1 MPSEISNAPMTTV
14 ALVAIAAIVPALLL
28 MAPVVA
34 GQLAT
39 ELQMGPAAI
48 GQLFTAELGAMSLA
62 TLPGFYW
69 LSRTNWRLA
78 GSVSALLFILA
89 NIFSALVDSPVQL
102 TLLRIL
108 SGLGGG
114 SLMIICMATASM
126 LPKPDRAY
134 GLWVMGQLAL
144 GAVGLSLLPILFAHF
159 GLSAFFIALAALMLL
174 STPLIG
180 YLPTGKQV
188 PVDQP
193 SAKTGT
199 PLTRPALLGLLAVLL
214 FYVSLNGV
222 WTFIGAIAGA
232 ASIDSQTSGN
242 VLAIASLFGIAG
254 AVTATLLGGR
264 NRYNRPLLIGY
275 LIMIVGIL
283 LLTGAPDSIRFTVAA
298 LGFKYAWTFALPFI
312 LASLAS
318 IDRNGHVMSLT
329 NLVIG
334 GGLALGPLIAG
345 QMIEALGGY
354 MEVLLGSALLA
365 TTSLLLMLFIQPKRL
380 SNPGVAQNA

>member
-1 MPSEISNAPMTTV
+1 MTTI
-14 ALVAIAAIVPALLL
+14 ALVMIAAIVPALLL
-28 MAPVVA
+28 VAPVVA

-69 LSRTNWRLA
+69 LSRTNWRVA
-78 GSVSALLFILA
+78 GSISAVLFIIA
-89 NIFSALVDSPVQL
+89 NILSALVDSPVQL

-144 GAVGLSLLPILFAHF
+144 GAVGLSLLPTLFEHF
-159 GLSAFFIALAALMLL
+159 GLSAFFTALAVLMLL
-174 STPLIG
+174 GTPLIG

-188 PVDQP
+188 PVHQP
-193 SAKTGT
+193 SANTGT
-199 PLTRPALLGLLAVLL
+199 ALTLPALLGLLAVLL

-254 AVTATLLGGR
+254 AITATLLGGR
-264 NRYNRPLLIGY
+264 SRYNRPLMIGY

-298 LGFKYAWTFALPFI
+298 LGFKYAWTLALPFI

-318 IDRNGHVMSLT
+318 VDRNGHVMSLT

-354 MEVLLGSALLA
+354 MELLLGSALLA
-365 TTSLLLMLFIQPKRL
+365 TTSLLLMLVIQPKRL
-380 SNPGVAQNA
+380 SNPRGAQNA